1 MRVIQNNDLNL
12 KNEKVSVLYFSAAW
26 CGPCK
31 ILKPVMEEISKEMSD
46 NIDINYI
53 DINDNMELCA
63 KYGIMSVPTLLFIKE
78 GENKNKIV
86 GLQPKT
92 NIIHAINNIQ

>member
-1 MRVIQNNDLNL
+1 MIVVQNNELNL
-12 KNEKVSVLYFSAAW
+12 TNDKLNILYFSAVW

-31 ILKPVMEEISKEMSD
+31 VLKPVMEEISKELTDSV
-46 NIDINYI
+46 DIYYI
-53 DINDNMELCA
+53 DINENTSLAGE
-63 KYGIMSVPTLLFIKE
+63 YSVMSIPTLVFIKN
-78 GENKNKIV
+78 GEIKNKIV